1 MSSVYYCSKRTM
13 YLVRWFLSLPL
24 VRQTLETVD
33 FSANGIT
40 ATGLKALSQVLPTNT
55 YLKTLNLSGNN
66 IGDEGA
72 KELAPI
78 LEKNKGITKLQLNS
92 VNLGD
97 EVIWHIQ

>member
-1 MSSVYYCSKRTM
+1 MFYVYYCSKRTM

-72 KELAPI
+72 KVCAP
-78 LEKNKGITKLQLNS
+78 S
-92 VNLGD
+92 VF
-97 EVIWHIQ
+97 